1 MAAKATFTAIFCSIV
16 CFATSPAFSLDVE
29 TLKKGVVRVTATI
42 EDGKTKVGTGFIVRR
57 QANAAYIVTASHVVE
72 STRKVEVE
80 FFTERNHHFLA
91 RVIGQEGGDPQGLAV
106 LLVEKDVPP
115 DTIVLQLNQG
125 IQASA
130 GNPVT
135 MIGFPRIAGASWAV
149 TKGEVVGRKAKSI
162 VFSGAVD
169 EGSSGGPLIKDNQ
182 VIGVVTEATE
192 KFAYAVPT
200 VIARYVLETWGVKFG
215 MQLRSAPVTLEET
228 DLSNMIAGAGDVQ
241 HEYEAQNLR
250 SAQVVIDH
258 ATGLMWQR
266 SGSLKPL
273 KPEGAEDYI
282 QGLNQEGHGG
292 FTDWRFPTS
301 EELVSVLERRG
312 INNGLFIDPAFDS
325 LQTVLWSADRI
336 AARENYSLFAFL
348 QIYDRKYVTTDA
360 RGVSGSRVWVR
371 AVRSLYLEE
380 GSKSVEDNTP
390 QQRP

>member
-1 MAAKATFTAIFCSIV
+1 MRSKVELIGLCCVIV
-16 CFATSPAFSLDVE
+16 WSATSPAFSLDVE

-42 EDGKTKVGTGFIVRR
+42 EEGKAKVGTGFIVRR

-72 STRKVEVE
+72 SARKVEVE
-80 FFTERNHHFLA
+80 FFTERNRYFLA

-106 LLVEKDVPP
+106 LLIEKNVPP
-115 DTIVLQLNQG
+115 DTIVLKLNQG
-125 IQASA
+125 TQASA

-149 TKGEVVGRKAKSI
+149 TKGEVVGRKAKAI

-200 VIARYVLETWGVKFG
+200 VIAHYVLETWGVKFG

-228 DLSNMIAGAGDVQ
+228 ELSNMIAGAGDVQ
-241 HEYEAQNLR
+241 HEYEAKNLR

-266 SGSLKPL
+266 SGSLERLSYEAAK
-273 KPEGAEDYI
+273 GYI
-282 QGLNQEGHGG
+282 QGLNREGHGG

-301 EELVSVLERRG
+301 EELGSVLERRG

-325 LQTVLWSADRI
+325 LQQFLWIADRI
-336 AARENYSLFAFL
+336 AQEDRSPFAYFTL
-348 QIYDRKYVTTDA
+348 YNRKYVIQYSDGTT
-360 RGVSGSRVWVR
+360 GSSWVR

-390 QQRP
+390 Q

>member
-1 MAAKATFTAIFCSIV
+1 MRSKVELIGLCCVIV
-16 CFATSPAFSLDVE
+16 WSATSPAFSLDVE

-42 EDGKTKVGTGFIVRR
+42 EEGKAKVGTGFIVRR

-72 STRKVEVE
+72 SARKVEVE
-80 FFTERNHHFLA
+80 FFTERNRYFLA

-125 IQASA
+125 TQASA
-130 GNPVT
+130 GDPVT

-149 TKGEVVGRKAKSI
+149 TKGEVVGRKAKAI

-200 VIARYVLETWGVKFG
+200 VIAHYVLETWGVKFG
-215 MQLRSAPVTLEET
+215 MQLRSAPVTLEEAE
-228 DLSNMIAGAGDVQ
+228 LSHMIAGAGDVQ
-241 HEYEAQNLR
+241 HEYEVKNLR
-250 SAQVVIDH
+250 SAEVVIDH

-266 SGSLKPL
+266 SGSGKDLPH
-273 KPEGAEDYI
+273 EETVAYI
-282 QGLNQEGHGG
+282 QRLNQEGHGG

-301 EELVSVLERRG
+301 EELGSILERRG
-312 INNGLFIDPAFDS
+312 INNGLFIDPVFDDVQVS
-325 LQTVLWSADRI
+325 CWTADRI
-336 AARENYSLFAFL
+336 VQVSRHPFVIFAF
-348 QIYDRKYVTTDA
+348 YNRKYLIQYSDTNSNKA
-360 RGVSGSRVWVR
+360 WVR

-380 GSKSVEDNTP
+380 GSKSVEGNTP
-390 QQRP
+390 Q